1 LSKNSDQSG
10 HENASNG
17 AKNKT
22 TTKIVKKIRATKGRP
37 VLLYTSAF
45 VMLLSLISIGYYQ
58 PADTSLANTSAGES
72 ATVSQEASE
81 ASVASLDEKLA
92 TDIAASFAVQT
103 KMPVAS
109 NVANLSVS
117 LEAQKEMSQ
126 TSDNT
131 IAKPQIIQPVSGSRS
146 LLVHKAKQGDT
157 VTSIATKYN
166 LQPETIRWANNI
178 ASDNLEPGRDVVVL
192 PLDGVLYTAKEG
204 DTLQAIASKYQS
216 SPERIIAFNDLE
228 VKGISKDM
236 QIVIPGGSMP
246 ETERP
251 GYQAPATSS
260 SRIASY
266 GGTMSSYTGGVDFSR
281 ASQSAG
287 NAYAPGNCTWYVFE
301 RRAQLG
307 RPIGS
312 FWGNA
317 NTWSFNAIAAG
328 FGVNHSPA
336 PGAIIQTA
344 AGGYGYGHVGLV
356 ERVNPDGSV
365 LISEMNYAGFNQVS
379 SRTIDAGSVGSYNY
393 IH

>member
-1 LSKNSDQSG
+1 LSKNNDQSG

-22 TTKIVKKIRATKGRP
+22 TTKIVNKIRATKGRP
-37 VLLYTSAF
+37 FLLYTSAF

-58 PADTSLANTSAGES
+58 PADTSLANTSAS
-72 ATVSQEASE
+72 DTAATSQAASDV
-81 ASVASLDEKLA
+81 SVASLDEKLA

-117 LEAQKEMSQ
+117 LEAQKAMSQ

-146 LLVHKAKQGDT
+146 ILVYKAKPSDT
-157 VTSIATKYN
+157 VASVAAKYN

-178 ASDNLEPGRDVVVL
+178 ASDNLEPGRNVVIL
-192 PLDGVLYTAKEG
+192 PLDGVLYTAKDG
-204 DTLQAIASKYQS
+204 DTIQAIASKYKS
-216 SPERIIAFNDLE
+216 SPERIVAFNDLE
-228 VKGISKDM
+228 VKGISKDVR
-236 QIVIPGGSMP
+236 IVIPGGSMP

-266 GGTMSSYTGGVDFSR
+266 GGTTSSYTGGVDFSR
-281 ASQSAG
+281 ASQSVG
-287 NAYAPGNCTWYVFE
+287 NSYAPGNCTWYAYE

-307 RPIGS
+307 RPVGS

-317 NTWSFNAIAAG
+317 NTWAVNGMAAG
-328 FGVNHSPA
+328 FAVNNSPA
-336 PGAIIQTA
+336 PGAIMQN
-344 AGGYGYGHVGLV
+344 GGGYGHVAIV
-356 ERVNPDGSV
+356 EQVHPDGSV
-365 LISEMNYAGFNQVS
+365 TFSDMNGVAGFNRVGTK
-379 SRTIDAGSVGSYNY
+379 TIDAGSAASYSY